1 MTWSRSSATRCSR
14 FYDYRFPAEMSKA
27 FDGADRFYP
36 VTYQKDWAIVRQVA
50 ESGGESFNR
59 AAYDRETA
67 KSKK

>member
-1 MTWSRSSATRCSR
+1 
-14 FYDYRFPAEMSKA
+14 MSKA

-50 ESGGESFNR
+50 ESAASFNR